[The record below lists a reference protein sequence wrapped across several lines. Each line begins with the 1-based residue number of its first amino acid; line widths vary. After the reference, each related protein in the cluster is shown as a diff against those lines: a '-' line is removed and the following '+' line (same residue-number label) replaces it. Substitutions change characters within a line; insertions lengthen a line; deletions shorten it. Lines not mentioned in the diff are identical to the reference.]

1 MIDFQEFSPF
11 KNFYGFANILFHI
24 KWRISELNFQ
34 VVAETLISQNLI
46 FYDLYL
52 KRKNILLV
60 SSFIFQHFVFGHI
73 HNVVSTL
80 ANVVKVDVK
89 NDNVDSTLFNFLN
102 FNVGLTFSDVSMPY
116 QPSNIAET
124 TIKHLLGC
132 LFSRS
137 HYQYVS
143 WNRVFHQAKCLA
155 WPTVHIYRI

>member
-24 KWRISELNFQ
+24 KWRISELNFH
-34 VVAETLISQNLI
+34 VVLETLISQYLN

-60 SSFIFQHFVFGHI
+60 SSFIFQFFVFGHI

-80 ANVVKVDVK
+80 FD
-89 NDNVDSTLFNFLN
+89 FLN
-102 FNVGLTFSDVSMPY
+102 FNVGLTLSDVSMPY

-132 LFSRS
+132 FFSRS

-155 WPTVHIYRI
+155 WPTVYIYRI